1 MAYAQQNRPD
11 RRAAA
16 RAPAAAR
23 AALPDAHGWPGE
35 GAMLAAE
42 ERLQSLGAS
51 RPEARRIHDF
61 LSKLVGLAGIAP
73 VAISDLKAHASA
85 IIAKSAKS
93 GPIAIANAKQKDAER
108 MVMVRESDL
117 QSLVDLLLRSGARRY
132 GTFDDLQALFAD
144 HGLTPGAAPSALGR
158 RYADPD
164 VVPEDLEPSWAEM
177 RARGMPGAERQGR

>member
-108 MVMVRESDL
+108 MVM
-117 QSLVDLLLRSGARRY
+117 SGKATCNRWSICCCAAGRGAMGPLMTCRRCSPIT
-132 GTFDDLQALFAD
+132 G
-144 HGLTPGAAPSALGR
+144 
-158 RYADPD
+158 
-164 VVPEDLEPSWAEM
+164 
-177 RARGMPGAERQGR
+177 